1 MRFRLFVLAVC
12 TFAISAFSQDSCD
25 CFDRLYNLSNN
36 QSDNNKSIVILK
48 DAISFLDYERGGE
61 YYWEVAHRYCLIR
74 RFDSA
79 AEWYSKAIEWGY
91 SSQKVERDAAE
102 AFEKLDLNRIYQ
114 LEQRHRRNIDFFTY
128 EEFVKQNALDQA
140 VRGDVMYSWDDSA
153 LKSRE
158 VLSFVDSMI
167 ERVDDRTF
175 SFIKMIF
182 DKYSFP
188 TYRELGFTPVGI
200 SSMILHL
207 TARNDSNARYVF
219 KELDKFSRACEYLKS
234 DLMLLL
240 DRQKYIATKRTYC
253 GLFGSGERYLSVVDV
268 QKVDSMRFEYNRV
281 RLLDE
286 ASANGMKLPVNYV
299 ARHYPK
305 NYFCMKKYEV
315 D

>member
-12 TFAISAFSQDSCD
+12 AFATNTFSQGNCD

-36 QSDNNKSIVILK
+36 QTDYNKSIVILK
-48 DAISFLDYERGGE
+48 DALSFLDYERGGE
-61 YYWEVAHRYCLIR
+61 YYWEVAHRYYLIR

-91 SSQKVERDAAE
+91 SSQKVKRDAVE
-102 AFEKLDLNRIYQ
+102 AFGKLDLNRIDQ
-114 LEQRHRRNIDFFTY
+114 LELRHRRNIDFFIY
-128 EEFVKQNALDQA
+128 EEFVKQNSLDQV

-153 LKSRE
+153 LKRRE
-158 VLSFVDSMI
+158 VLAFVDSMI
-167 ERVDDRTF
+167 ERVDNRTF

-207 TARNDSNARYVF
+207 TARNDSKAIYIF
-219 KELDKFSRACEYLKS
+219 KELDKFSRSCEYLKS
-234 DLMLLL
+234 DLILLL
-240 DRQKYIATKRTYC
+240 DRQKYTTSKQTLC
-253 GLFGSGERYLSVVDV
+253 GLFGSGERYLSVANVHN
-268 QKVDSMRFEYNRV
+268 VDSVRFEYNRV

-286 ASANGMKLPVNYV
+286 ASVNGLKLPVNYV
-299 ARHYPK
+299 ARQYPK